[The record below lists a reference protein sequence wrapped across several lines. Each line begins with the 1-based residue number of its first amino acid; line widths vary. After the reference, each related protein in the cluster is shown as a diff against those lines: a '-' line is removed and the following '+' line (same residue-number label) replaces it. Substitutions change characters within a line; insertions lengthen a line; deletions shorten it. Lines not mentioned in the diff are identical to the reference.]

1 MRKNPPKRAFTL
13 IKHIDSWQVE
23 PPCSASL
30 RSSSSSL
37 AKSEASGL
45 SDSPVPSSALKSNI
59 RLSSATNKKVSSP
72 CFPPHGSLCWQL
84 IKVSPNIEPSTWLV
98 QLISIR
104 EGQHNSITIKLQPY
118 LLQLLTGMHLGE
130 HSRGPSDSCGEE
142 GGDVPRRGG
151 EEGQHQQGKHYSGK
165 LHYGLF

>member
-1 MRKNPPKRAFTL
+1 MTNPKVVSPTHLPDSECRMGPSVGGVGASLGSLTVNIESFICNKSLQKGFYL
-13 IKHIDSWQVE
+13 KHIDSWQVE

-59 RLSSATNKKVSSP
+59 RLSSATTKKVSSP

-84 IKVSPNIEPSTWLV
+84 IKVSPNIEPST
-98 QLISIR
+98 
-104 EGQHNSITIKLQPY
+104 NSYQSEKGSTTP
-118 LLQLLTGMHLGE
+118 
-130 HSRGPSDSCGEE
+130 
-142 GGDVPRRGG
+142 
-151 EEGQHQQGKHYSGK
+151 
-165 LHYGLF
+165 